1 MGWNMEGRE
10 KKEPCIRDILNTI
23 IEGRIDA
30 NRRYVDEILEKIQD
44 QNRRYYLD
52 KLVIELQRME
62 LEEKAG
68 NLQGAFQ
75 HKVMADTYKG
85 ILEKAFGITE

>member
-1 MGWNMEGRE
+1 MEGPE
-10 KKEPCIRDILNTI
+10 KKEPCIRDVLNTI

-62 LEEKAG
+62 LEENAG
-68 NLQGAFQ
+68 NLQGAF
-75 HKVMADTYKG
+75 
-85 ILEKAFGITE
+85 

>member
-1 MGWNMEGRE
+1 MASEGG
-10 KKEPCIRDILNTI
+10 DIHDLLNNI
-23 IEGRIDA
+23 VKRKIDA
-30 NRRYVDEILEKIQD
+30 NRRYIDEVLETILERHK
-44 QNRRYYLD
+44 RYYFEMFLNE
-52 KLVIELQRME
+52 VQRME

-85 ILEKAFGITE
+85 ILEKAFRVTDSA